1 MTSLAALVDL
11 SWLMA
16 LLQEKPTFQ
25 QSCPCQSSTGQQS
38 FFCKDCM
45 LGFFFCESCKNHSR
59 DHQGHQVLQVFKFMY
74 QLLGIRISVI
84 KNLFYLSNIEYDNI
98 KNLDPIVYID
108 RESQEKQYGS
118 SSSNKSGHEGRE
130 RDHFDI
136 NNVATKRR
144 GTTAAQEGYQFDYV
158 FDWTVLKC
166 PQIGGSS
173 KGWHTSGRADKRRSS
188 SRYDSTSRRAVAAS
202 RPASSSG
209 EPSDI
214 QQNRLVSSG
223 ARMYVYH
230 TKNPTS
236 LWGQNI

>member
-45 LGFFFCESCKNHSR
+45 LGFFFCESCNNHSR
-59 DHQGHQVLQVFKFMY
+59 DHQGHQVLQ
-74 QLLGIRISVI
+74 
-84 KNLFYLSNIEYDNI
+84 
-98 KNLDPIVYID
+98 NLDPIVYID

-118 SSSNKSGHEGRE
+118 SNRNKSGHEGRE

-173 KGWHTSGRADKRRSS
+173 KGWHPSGRADKRRSS

-223 ARMYVYH
+223 GRMYVYH